1 MKRITLA
8 LIILSLFFATS
19 AFSQDKIQITGQ
31 IKDNQ
36 TKENLEFCNVSVINQ
51 KDSLITI
58 AATNQNGFFTLSL
71 DGGAYRIII
80 SMIGYKTDTT
90 KLFGV
95 SQDKFIGVFQ
105 LKPTVVNLS
114 EVSVSESSKEIKTD
128 RDVQIVTEKMK
139 YGATNTQ
146 DVLDKVSGVDIDRYS
161 NTLKVDNDAKVI
173 ILVDGI
179 EKDQQYIKNLSPHRL
194 KKVEVIR
201 DPGGRYA
208 LEGYSA
214 VINIILKKDYQ
225 GTEIYLDDEFLADP
239 DAIKTDYI
247 PVSNSVSAT
256 VNYVYNKVNVYAKYN
271 NNIAKFNFNTVDKKE
286 YYNGLVI
293 ERNAVSNTDYN
304 TKYKQLYHNYTLG
317 TDYYINPKHT
327 LSFETNLS
335 MQPKKQ
341 NGSNELYNVVS
352 SLNENI
358 LSSDTSLTQNR
369 SYNTNFYASLFYE
382 GNLDDKNVINSNFT
396 FSNYNNS
403 YTNEFSQHAYSI
415 IESGN
420 DHKNATKF
428 YLEYTHTF
436 KNKSSLQ
443 VGYGNTWEGLNSNFT
458 TDTTSKFKYTDM
470 RHKLYSYYNWQIA
483 KRLGIKIGIAGETSN
498 PNSDG
503 LKRSYFILQPYLDV
517 KIDASKNLV
526 FKAKYRSATA
536 YPDIS
541 QTNPYVTFVDMQSVR
556 TGNPSLK
563 PELVNKVSLQ
573 TTIMQGLITIEPYYH
588 FSNNYISEVGTFR
601 SDSIF
606 EFSTNNAGKYRNC
619 GVEVSVTIPFGKN
632 LFLQTS
638 VDVYFSRIRYL
649 DKTNKINDW
658 STSTQLIYQNI
669 KSKTMLGMQYQ
680 KANQKY
686 ITAQGYR
693 SGNNDFW
700 VVFVRQPFFKDRL
713 AVQFVYIT
721 PITLGVSYKQENYI
735 KTDYYSESRY
745 NHIDI
750 LKNIMIL
757 ELSYRFNKGKSV
769 NKKEKEI
776 EKINEKG
783 NKGLF

>member
-1 MKRITLA
+1 MYKTILLLVA
-8 LIILSLFFATS
+8 LFISTT
-19 AFSQDKIQITGQ
+19 AFSQEKFQISGQ
-31 IKDNQ
+31 IKDNK
-36 TKENLEFCNVSVINQ
+36 TKETLEFCNITVINQ
-51 KDSLITI
+51 KDSLINL

-71 DGGAYRIII
+71 DGGAYRFII

-90 KLFGV
+90 QFIGV
-95 SQDKFIGVFQ
+95 GQDKFIGVFP
-105 LKPTVVNLS
+105 LEPTVVNLS
-114 EVSVSESSKEIKTD
+114 AVSVSESSRETKTD
-128 RDVQIVTEKMK
+128 RDVQVVTEKLK

-146 DVLDKVSGVDIDRYS
+146 DVLDKISGVDIDRYS
-161 NTLKVDNDAKVI
+161 NTIKVDNDAKVI

-179 EKDQQYIKNLSPHRL
+179 EKDQQYIKNLSPDRL

-201 DPGGRYA
+201 DPGGKYA

-214 VINIILKKDYQ
+214 VINIILKKDYK

-239 DAIKTDYI
+239 DAKKSEYI
-247 PVSNSVSAT
+247 PVSNNGSAT

-271 NNIAKFNFNTVDKKE
+271 NNVAKFNFNTLGKKE

-293 ERNAVSNTDYN
+293 EHNAVSNDNFN
-304 TKYKQLYHNYTLG
+304 TQYQQLVHNYTLG

-341 NGSNELYNVVS
+341 NGSNELYNEVS
-352 SLNENI
+352 SLHDAI
-358 LSSDTSLTQNR
+358 LGSDTSSSKNR
-369 SYNTNFYASLFYE
+369 AYSTNFYASLFYE
-382 GNLDDKNVINSNFT
+382 GNLDEKNVINSNFT

-403 YTNEFSQHAYSI
+403 YTNEFSQHAFSVN
-415 IESGN
+415 ESGN

-443 VGYGNTWEGLNSNFT
+443 VGYGYTWEGLNSNFT
-458 TDTTSKFKYTDM
+458 TDTTSSFKYTDM
-470 RHKLYSYYNWQIA
+470 RHKLYTYYNWQIA
-483 KRLGIKIGIAGETSN
+483 KRLSIKIGAAGETSN

-503 LKRSYFILQPYLDV
+503 LKRSYFIIQPYLDV

-526 FKAKYRSATA
+526 FKAKYRSGST

-541 QTNPYVTFVDMQSVR
+541 QTNPYTSFVDRQSVR
-556 TGNPSLK
+556 TGNPNLR
-563 PELVNKVSLQ
+563 PEVVNKISLQ
-573 TTIMQGLITIEPYYH
+573 TTILQGLITIEPYFH
-588 FSNNYISEVGTFR
+588 FSNNTLSEVGTFR
-601 SDSIF
+601 PDSIF
-606 EFSTNNAGKYRNC
+606 EYSTSNAARYRNY
-619 GVEVSVTIPFGKN
+619 GVEASVTIPFGKN
-632 LFLQTS
+632 IFLQS
-638 VDVYFSRIRYL
+638 SADVYFSRIKYL
-649 DKTNKINDW
+649 AKTNKVNDW
-658 STSTQLIYQNI
+658 SMSTQLIYQNL
-669 KSKTMLGMQYQ
+669 KAKTMLGMQYQ
-680 KANQKY
+680 KANNKY
-686 ITAQGYR
+686 ITAQGYY

-700 VVFVRQPFFKDRL
+700 VFFIRQPFLKDRL
-713 AVQFVYIT
+713 ALQFVYIT
-721 PITLGVSYKQENYI
+721 PISLGVNYKQEHYI

-745 NHIDI
+745 NDITI

-757 ELSYRFNKGKSV
+757 QLSYRFNKGKSV